1 MGSRDVG
8 GQEVGSRTVL
18 PLIYVSLLTGIV
30 CVWGGGCMCVCVR
43 VYIHVYVRLF
53 LLSCMDVF
61 VWEIV
66 RSIDRQLGKLMD
78 REKDKTIEIR

>member
-1 MGSRDVG
+1 
-8 GQEVGSRTVL
+8 
-18 PLIYVSLLTGIV
+18 
-30 CVWGGGCMCVCVR
+30 MC